1 MNPVV
6 DTAPITSTILKNSR
20 KLSIYYPLSYYENP
34 YKKYEVLLM
43 HDGQNLFDPAK
54 AAFGTAW
61 LCQNTSNSLIIEGK
75 MK

>member
-1 MNPVV
+1 
-6 DTAPITSTILKNSR
+6 
-20 KLSIYYPLSYYENP
+20 
-34 YKKYEVLLM
+34 M